1 MKLLTKTNI
10 FTSITT
16 ILLFAI
22 GVFIIYKVILI
33 KLDKEVDRQLLST
46 KNKIIKGLKDGIDS
60 KEFMSNIGPKIYV
73 RKIKTQTIFNN
84 KFIEYTGK
92 NFEEDVTGKEIE
104 DGRIIQ
110 RELLFQTAVKG
121 KVYEITVCV
130 SLAEGKQIGEY
141 ISAVVLIF
149 LIASFLIL
157 FLLNR
162 LISDFIWSSFN
173 DTLSKIK
180 TWNIKKHEKLNFIDT
195 DIDEFHLLNDT
206 LKDLTQQIQS
216 DYHNLKEFTENVSH
230 ESQTP
235 LSIISTKI
243 ELLMQ
248 ETNYS
253 ERQNKLLVQTYNASQ
268 RISKLNQ
275 GLILLTRIENKQFIE
290 TSTIDL
296 AKVIDEKIEILE
308 DFLESKQITI
318 QKNYNKLVV
327 KEINTSLLSILLDN
341 LFINAIKYNLEA
353 NGIIKVTID
362 EDSFSLENTSYID
375 KINRQF
381 LFDRFNKNSIS
392 GSLGLGLSLIKK
404 IVDFY
409 NWQVTYSHKDGTH
422 KFKIYM

>member
-10 FTSITT
+10 FSSTTT

-22 GVFIIYKVILI
+22 GVFIVYKVILV
-33 KLDKEVDRQLLST
+33 KLDKEADKQLLST
-46 KNKIIKGLKDGIDS
+46 KGQIIKGLNDGIS
-60 KEFMSNIGPKIYV
+60 PKEFMTNIGQKIYV
-73 RKIKTQTIFNN
+73 RKINRQTIFDN
-84 KFIEYTGK
+84 KIIEYTGK
-92 NFEEDVTGKEIE
+92 GFVEEGSEKDIENNRVT
-104 DGRIIQ
+104 Q
-110 RELLFQTAVKG
+110 RELLFQT
-121 KVYEITVCV
+121 KVNDQAYEITVCV
-130 SLAEGKQIGEY
+130 SLTEGKQIGEY
-141 ISAVVLIF
+141 ISSVVLIF
-149 LIASFLIL
+149 LVASFIIL

-162 LISDFIWSSFN
+162 YISDFLWSPFN

-180 TWNIKKHEKLNFIDT
+180 TWNIKKQDKLDFRNT

-230 ESQTP
+230 EAQTP

-248 ETNYS
+248 ENNYS
-253 ERQNKLLVQTYNASQ
+253 EKQNKLLVQTYNATQ
-268 RISKLNQ
+268 RLYKLNK

-296 AKVIDEKIEILE
+296 VKAIDEKIEILE
-308 DFLESKQITI
+308 DFFEAKKITI
-318 QKNYNKLVV
+318 QKVYNKEVT
-327 KEINTSLLSILLDN
+327 KEINASLLSVLLDN
-341 LFINAIKYNLEA
+341 LFINAIKYNLEE
-353 NGIIKVTID
+353 NGTIKITVD
-362 EDSFSLENTSYID
+362 EDSFSFENTSFADKID
-375 KINRQF
+375 KQF
-381 LFDRFNKNSIS
+381 LFERFNKNSIS

-409 NWQVTYSHKDGTH
+409 NWHVSYSCKDGVH